1 MSSRHHFNSWGY
13 IEGTANL
20 DHVHDD
26 VDQTKDQGS
35 HTCRK
40 KRQTLQSLK
49 DNDTIDPDQG
59 TSRCREIVRVQIG
72 IRQLLENVADDEM
85 VMLMMKKNMQMSK
98 QLADK
103 EKVVDDGL
111 TGVENETSQAMLIQF
126 KAVFKKI
133 KLSLI

>member
-1 MSSRHHFNSWGY
+1 M
-13 IEGTANL
+13 
-20 DHVHDD
+20 
-26 VDQTKDQGS
+26 
-35 HTCRK
+35 
-40 KRQTLQSLK
+40 
-49 DNDTIDPDQG
+49 
-59 TSRCREIVRVQIG
+59 RVQIG